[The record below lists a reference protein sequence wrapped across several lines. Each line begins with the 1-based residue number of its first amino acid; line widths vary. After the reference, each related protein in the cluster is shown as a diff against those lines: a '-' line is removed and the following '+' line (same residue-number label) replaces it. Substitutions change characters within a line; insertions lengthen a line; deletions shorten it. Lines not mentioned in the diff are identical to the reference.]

1 FPFRSNGN
9 RTPNLYSFSLK
20 SVYSDRK
27 YPIIDTTKVIII
39 ENKDLKE
46 ATHQIKITDS
56 AFKLLK
62 TNKNIILKKFNHH
75 INDYIKSK
83 VMENIKGKNNIIKFS
98 TLQYF
103 HKELDL
109 DRKINNKKKVIL
121 INELEKKEES
131 IFFKKLSKEVPNA
144 NNLIE
149 LLEYKNLCQ
158 YYSFID

>member
-1 FPFRSNGN
+1 MKIITINQFYFNKNFGDILKSNNNEIQDNKLGRRPYFLATKYNEKHQILFPFRSNGN

-83 VMENIKGKNNIIKFS
+83 V
-98 TLQYF
+98 
-103 HKELDL
+103 
-109 DRKINNKKKVIL
+109 
-121 INELEKKEES
+121 
-131 IFFKKLSKEVPNA
+131 
-144 NNLIE
+144 
-149 LLEYKNLCQ
+149 
-158 YYSFID
+158 